1 MGVRRNLTLLVVA
14 AALAATLVPATAGP
28 TSPAFV
34 GAPAVS
40 QPLPD
45 GHLPTHPFMSDAGAN
60 SMHGDGYASDTH
72 PFSGPLGRSPKV
84 VRANKNTC
92 AAMTFTHR
100 KLAIVQC
107 GGVQAFTMRL
117 LDPTTLTDLATYD
130 LPPRPS
136 TFRAVANA
144 DFDAIYSD
152 SSGAYFYLDERDRFV
167 VADASQ
173 HVQRVRHEQAADG
186 TWRFVKEA
194 DWDLT
199 PLLPHDCESPTNP
212 RPAGECDAVSAIL
225 PDYQGLM
232 WWVTRKGR
240 IGTINPASGA
250 IKVLR
255 LPGEEIQNSHA
266 VGEDGVYVVSDK
278 AMYRLSAGADGTP
291 TIGWRET
298 YDRGTARKT
307 GQINQGSG
315 TTPTLLGED
324 YVAITDNA
332 DDRMH
337 VLVYRR
343 TGPAA
348 RRLVCSVPVF
358 GSGASATENSLVG
371 WDNGFVVEN
380 NAGYRDPRPVL
391 GRTTVA
397 GGLAKV
403 EVLPGGKGCR
413 TAWTSTEHSPSVV
426 PKLSRGNGLL
436 YVYTHEEAA
445 AGIDDA
451 WYLTAIDFRTGRTA
465 YKVYVGDGP
474 IHDNAWLPVTL
485 GPDGSAY
492 VGLLGQLIAVR
503 DTA

>member
-1 MGVRRNLTLLVVA
+1 
-14 AALAATLVPATAGP
+14 
-28 TSPAFV
+28 
-34 GAPAVS
+34 
-40 QPLPD
+40 
-45 GHLPTHPFMSDAGAN
+45 
-60 SMHGDGYASDTH
+60 
-72 PFSGPLGRSPKV
+72 
-84 VRANKNTC
+84 
-92 AAMTFTHR
+92 MTFTHR

-152 SSGAYFYLDERDRFV
+152 SSGAYFYLDQKDRFV

-186 TWRFVKEA
+186 SWHFVKEA

-199 PLLPHDCESPTNP
+199 AVLPHDCESPTNP
-212 RPAGECDAVSAIL
+212 KPQGECDPVSAIL
-225 PDYQGLM
+225 PDWQGHM
-232 WWVTRKGR
+232 WWVTRHGR
-240 IGTINPASGA
+240 IGTINPTTGA

-255 LPGEEIQNSHA
+255 LAGEEIQNSHA

-278 AMYRLSAGADGTP
+278 AMYRLQAASDGSP
-291 TIGWRET
+291 TITWRAA

-315 TTPTLLGED
+315 TTPTLVGRE

-343 TGPAA
+343 TTGAQ
-348 RRLVCSVPVF
+348 VCAVPVF
-358 GSGASATENSLVG
+358 GHGASATENSLIG
-371 WDNGFVVEN
+371 WDNGLVVEN

-391 GRTTVA
+391 GRETIA

-403 EVLPGGKGCR
+403 DVRPGGCR
-413 TAWTSTEHSPSVV
+413 IAWTSAEHSPSVV
-426 PKLSRGNGLL
+426 SKLSRGNGLI
-436 YVYTHEEAA
+436 YTYTNQESA

-474 IHDNAWLPVTL
+474 LNDNAWLPVTI
-485 GPDGSAY
+485 GPDHSVY
-492 VGLLGQLIAVR
+492 VGLLGALVAVR
-503 DTA
+503 DGA

>member
-1 MGVRRNLTLLVVA
+1 
-14 AALAATLVPATAGP
+14 
-28 TSPAFV
+28 
-34 GAPAVS
+34 
-40 QPLPD
+40 
-45 GHLPTHPFMSDAGAN
+45 
-60 SMHGDGYASDTH
+60 
-72 PFSGPLGRSPKV
+72 
-84 VRANKNTC
+84 
-92 AAMTFTHR
+92 
-100 KLAIVQC
+100 
-107 GGVQAFTMRL
+107 
-117 LDPTTLTDLATYD
+117 
-130 LPPRPS
+130 
-136 TFRAVANA
+136 
-144 DFDAIYSD
+144 
-152 SSGAYFYLDERDRFV
+152 
-167 VADASQ
+167 
-173 HVQRVRHEQAADG
+173 
-186 TWRFVKEA
+186 
-194 DWDLT
+194 
-199 PLLPHDCESPTNP
+199 
-212 RPAGECDAVSAIL
+212 
-225 PDYQGLM
+225 
-232 WWVTRKGR
+232 
-240 IGTINPASGA
+240 
-250 IKVLR
+250 
-255 LPGEEIQNSHA
+255 
-266 VGEDGVYVVSDK
+266 VYVVSDK

-358 GSGASATENSLVG
+358 ASGASATENSMVG
-371 WDNGFVVEN
+371 WDNGLVVEN
-380 NAGYRDPRPVL
+380 NSGYRDPRPVL
-391 GRTTVA
+391 GRETVA

-403 EVLPGGKGCR
+403 DVLPKGKGCR
-413 TAWTSTEHSPSVV
+413 VAWTSTEHSPSVV

-436 YVYTHEEAA
+436 YVYTHEEAG

-451 WYLTAIDFRTGRTA
+451 WYLTAVDFRTGRTA
-465 YKVYVGDGP
+465 YKVHVGDGP

>member
-1 MGVRRNLTLLVVA
+1 MRALRTLLLVA
-14 AALAATLVPATAGP
+14 AVGGLLATAPAQAGP

-40 QPLPD
+40 RPLPA
-45 GHLPTHPFMSDAGAN
+45 GHLPKHPYMSDAGAN

-72 PFSGPLGRSPKV
+72 PFAGPLGRSPSV

-100 KLAIVQC
+100 GLAIVQC

-117 LDPTTLTDLATYD
+117 LDPATMTDLATYD

-152 SSGAYFYLDERDRFV
+152 SSGAYFYLDQKDRFV
-167 VADASQ
+167 VADAAQ
-173 HVQRVRHEQAADG
+173 HVQRVRYERAADG
-186 TWRFVKEA
+186 SWRFVKEA

-199 PLLPHDCESPTNP
+199 KVLPHDCESPTNP
-212 RPAGECDAVSAIL
+212 KPAGECDPVSAIL
-225 PDYQGLM
+225 PDWQGRM

-240 IGTINPASGA
+240 IGTIDPAGGA

-266 VGEDGVYVVSDK
+266 VGEDGVYVVSDR
-278 AMYRLSAGADGTP
+278 AMYRLQAAPDGTP
-291 TIGWRET
+291 TITWRT
-298 YDRGTARKT
+298 PYDRGTARKV

-315 TTPTLLGED
+315 TTPTLLGRD

-343 TGPAA
+343 GTGQ
-348 RRLVCSVPVF
+348 RVCAVPVF

-371 WDNGFVVEN
+371 WDGGLVVEN
-380 NAGYRDPRPVL
+380 NYGYRDPRPVL
-391 GRTTVA
+391 GRETIA
-397 GGLAKV
+397 GGLTRV
-403 EVLPGGKGCR
+403 DVLPGGRGCR
-413 TAWTSTEHSPSVV
+413 VAWTSKEHSPSVL
-426 PKLSRGNGLL
+426 PKLSRANGLL
-436 YVYTHEEAA
+436 YVYTHQESG

-451 WYLTAIDFRTGRTA
+451 WYLTAIDFRTGRTVW
-465 YKVYVGDGP
+465 KVHVGDGP
-474 IHDNAWLPVTL
+474 VNDNAWLPVTI
-485 GPDGSAY
+485 GPDHAVY
-492 VGLLGQLIAVR
+492 VGLLGALIAVR

>member
-1 MGVRRNLTLLVVA
+1 MRKLLLIAVA
-14 AALAATLVPATAGP
+14 GALVATLQPAQASP
-28 TSPAFV
+28 ASPAFI
-34 GAPAVS
+34 GAAATS
-40 QPLPD
+40 RPLPA

-60 SMHGDGYASDTH
+60 SMHGDGYASDSH
-72 PFSGPLGRSPKV
+72 PFAGPLGRSPKV
-84 VRANKNTC
+84 TRANKNTC

-100 KLAIVQC
+100 MLAIVQC

-117 LDPTTLTDLATYD
+117 IDPATLTDLATYD

-152 SSGAYFYLDERDRFV
+152 SSGAYFYLDQKDRFV
-167 VADASQ
+167 VADAAQ

-186 TWRFVKEA
+186 SWHFVKEA

-199 PLLPHDCESPTNP
+199 PVLPHDCESPTNP
-212 RPAGECDAVSAIL
+212 KPQGECDPVSAVL
-225 PDYQGLM
+225 PDWQGRM

-240 IGTINPASGA
+240 IGTIDPTRGA

-278 AMYRLSAGADGTP
+278 AMYRLTAAPDGTP
-291 TIGWRET
+291 TVAWRKT

-315 TTPTLLGED
+315 TTPTLVGRE

-343 TGPAA
+343 ATGKP
-348 RRLVCSVPVF
+348 VCAVPIF
-358 GSGASATENSLVG
+358 GSGASATENSLIG
-371 WDNGFVVEN
+371 WDNGLVVEN
-380 NAGYRDPRPVL
+380 NAGYRDPRPIL

-397 GGLAKV
+397 GGFAKV
-403 EVLPGGKGCR
+403 EVRPSGCR
-413 TAWTSTEHSPSVV
+413 VAWTSSEQSPSVV
-426 PKLSRGNGLL
+426 SKLSRGNGLI
-436 YVYTHEEAA
+436 YTYTHQESG
-445 AGIDDA
+445 AGMDDA

-474 IHDNAWLPVTL
+474 LNDNAWLPVTI
-485 GPDGSAY
+485 GPDKAVY
-492 VGLLGQLIAVR
+492 VGLLGALISVR